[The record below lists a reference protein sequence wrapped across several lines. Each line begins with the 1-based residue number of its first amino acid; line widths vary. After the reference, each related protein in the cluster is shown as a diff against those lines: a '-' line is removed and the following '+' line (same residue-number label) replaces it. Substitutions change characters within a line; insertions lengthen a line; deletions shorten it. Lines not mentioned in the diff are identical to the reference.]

1 VTVVSARGL
10 VKQFGK
16 GRAARRV
23 LDGADLDVGAG
34 ELVVVLGRSGSGKST
49 LLHLLGGL
57 DRPQAGTIRVDAL
70 RLETA
75 TERELLE
82 LRRNKVG
89 FVFQFFHLVPELTG
103 EENVMIAARLDG
115 GRAVREERGRALI
128 SELGLAGVS
137 DRLPHTLSGGEQQR
151 FAIVRA
157 LVGDPALVLA
167 DEPTGNLDTDSG
179 RLVLALLRRLADQG
193 RAVVMATHDREAAAL
208 ADRVLQLRHGELR
221 AWGR

>member
-1 VTVVSARGL
+1 MTVVFARGL
-10 VKQFGK
+10 VKQFGN
-16 GRAARRV
+16 GRAARHV
-23 LDGADLDVGAG
+23 LDRADLDAGAG
-34 ELVVVLGRSGSGKST
+34 ELVVVLGPSGSGKST

-57 DRPQAGTIRVDAL
+57 DRPQAGTIEVGGL
-70 RLETA
+70 RLESA
-75 TERELLE
+75 SERELLE

-103 EENVMIAARLDG
+103 EENVMLAARVDG
-115 GRAVREERGRALI
+115 GRAVREKRGHALI
-128 SELGLAGVS
+128 SDLGLAGVS

-167 DEPTGNLDTDSG
+167 DEPTGNLDTDSS

-208 ADRVLQLRHGELR
+208 ADRVLELRDGELR
-221 AWGR
+221 SWS